1 MIVELTCPYCRFSK
15 KIPKEKIPAG
25 VKWATCPRCRQ
36 RFEIFSSEPETGF
49 VKSATGPETSY
60 QRSEKGPEQGRIR
73 HGSPWENRSNLGL
86 WQGIYQTLKGV
97 LFSPEKLFRTL
108 AYKGG
113 IKEPLAFGLL
123 VACLGS
129 MIGFF
134 WEFLILSGGLLSL
147 AAPLFGQL
155 TAALVFLLVIAIIP
169 VLVTLVMFIYSGILH
184 LLLRFLRA
192 GQNGFE
198 ATFRVVSYSQAAQ
211 VWALIPFF
219 GGLIAGIWQLIV
231 QIIGLREMHDTSYLR
246 VIIAFLI
253 PLAFIF
259 LVVISVAIFGFIYI
273 SNKGILSF
281 GQ

>member
-1 MIVELTCPYCRFSK
+1 MTVELTCPYCRFSK
-15 KIPKEKIPAG
+15 QIPKEKIPAG

-36 RFEIFSSEPETGF
+36 RFEIPEINPRTDLGATETG
-49 VKSATGPETSY
+49 E
-60 QRSEKGPEQGRIR
+60 EKGYDGPGEGNGKDLKR

-86 WQGIYQTLKGV
+86 WQGIYQTLKAV

-108 AYKGG
+108 TYKGG

-134 WEFLILSGGLLSL
+134 WEFLILSGGLVSL
-147 AAPLFGQL
+147 AYPLFGRL
-155 TAALVFLLVIAIIP
+155 TAALIFLLVIVIIP
-169 VLVTLVMFIYSGILH
+169 VLVTLAMFIYSGILH
-184 LLLRFLRA
+184 LLLRILRA

-198 ATFRVVSYSQAAQ
+198 GTFRVVSYSQAAQ

-231 QIIGLREMHDTSYLR
+231 QIIGLREIHETSYAR
-246 VIIAFLI
+246 VIIAFVIPVALI
-253 PLAFIF
+253 FF
-259 LVVISVAIFGFIYI
+259 LVIGVALLLFIYFKQYGF
-273 SNKGILSF
+273 SRL
-281 GQ
+281 